1 MTSEGRTLSGIS
13 GNAGTGTQS
22 FTYDRLNRVMGSGG
36 LSATHGYTYDPDGNR
51 LTDITGGVTTTYTYD
66 RADQLKTRKVGAGSA
81 VSFAYDARGNLTA
94 NAESGATTTAYTY
107 DWADRLL
114 SIDPPGASNTVA
126 FTLDALGRN
135 ATRTVN
141 GTLDSTYSYLGT
153 TETVVRLATDGGVV
167 TSAAVDALG
176 DRVAVKAG
184 DASFFGWLLPDLH
197 GNTAAAL
204 SENQATVSD
213 ALRYDAWGQLAA
225 SATSGLPTPWRYQ
238 GRLLVSTSGTA
249 DLYDFSA
256 RFYAPGLA
264 AFTQL
269 DQVMGQAADPLSM
282 NRYLYAEANP
292 ATMID
297 PTGHGVKGDS
307 GCQQAR
313 CRPGSRTIT
322 VTEHGHVPGS
332 TGTAFGGGSSTGGGG
347 GGGTFTTTADNTP
360 ATLAG
365 QMCARQPELC
375 RIYFPWEQPA
385 IEHGIQQLT
394 IIAVGGVVLTCTVG
408 GACIALGA
416 AAVDTAASGAAAMKA
431 GTGLTGAC
439 AATQLCPKA
448 PQLGQLLCS
457 ISPSCVGGEFAPS
470 LVLPGGSL
478 AASTTAGGHLI
489 EKHVGLSEAEL
500 AARLAGQ
507 KIPAASSFYDLEIA
521 ENASAATLRANAAQV
536 AEWLRGSE
544 PELPLTLVFT
554 YPVGVTIPRG
564 TQSALEAY
572 GVRLLL
578 RRTDQLAEGYY
589 VHTGYP
595 FYVGTP

>member
-1 MTSEGRTLSGIS
+1 MSGAQAASPWSAAVTSPRS
-13 GNAGTGTQS
+13 
-22 FTYDRLNRVMGSGG
+22 
-36 LSATHGYTYDPDGNR
+36 P
-51 LTDITGGVTTTYTYD
+51 
-66 RADQLKTRKVGAGSA
+66 AGSSPNSVA
-81 VSFAYDARGNLTA
+81 GNT
-94 NAESGATTTAYTY
+94 TTTAYTY

-197 GNTAAAL
+197 GNVAAAL
-204 SENQATVSD
+204 SQDETTVSD
-213 ALRYDAWGQLAA
+213 GLRYDAWGQLAA
-225 SATSGLPTPWRYQ
+225 IYPSGGTGVSARWRYQ
-238 GRLLVSTSGTA
+238 GRLLVSTSGNA
-249 DLYDFSA
+249 DLYEAGA
-256 RFYAPGLA
+256 RSYSPGLG

-269 DQVMGQAADPLSM
+269 DTYAGQAQDPLSM